1 MSHIAP
7 FKLSKSKLTIAILC
21 ATLSIGGAMSINN
34 LPAFS
39 QDAKMDE
46 PMRQMPASS
55 VLKAVRQDM
64 AQRFGIQRINIKSF
78 SEQNW
83 PDGCLGLPRGKEGC
97 TSAIV
102 PGWQILVSD
111 KLQTWTY
118 RTDTT
123 GNILRLEN
131 PNRVVLPQ
139 STAKKLIQWIAK
151 ETRIAPS
158 NFTITEVKSAEFNGC
173 LGIYEGPRQ
182 KCTEILIYGWKVI
195 VTSPAQSSVYHL
207 DRNATRI
214 IRNTTASGAK
224 PKIRVSFET
233 FGSISPIASNI
244 IFSSKTSGDL
254 TGRMSNTV
262 LTEDGKIILYQSS
275 PTAKLAPQQIKTLS
289 PEQINTFKK
298 SLENQKFPNLNGLTY
313 LTSASL
319 ADYPTTTYQAQ
330 LTSVQLID
338 LEKENLPRSL
348 QRIVSTWQ
356 TLIQK

>member
-1 MSHIAP
+1 MSHITP

-21 ATLSIGGAMSINN
+21 ATLSIGGAMSISN

-46 PMRQMPASS
+46 PMRRIPARS

-64 AQRFGIQRINIKSF
+64 AQRFGIQKTNIKSF
-78 SEQNW
+78 SEQTW

-131 PNRVVLPQ
+131 PNRAVLPQ

-151 ETRIAPS
+151 DTKIAPG
-158 NFTITEVKSAEFNGC
+158 NFTITEIKSAEFDGC
-173 LGIYEGPRQ
+173 LGIYGGPRQ

-195 VTSPAQSSVYHL
+195 VTSPAQSSAYHL

-214 IRNTTASGAK
+214 IRNTKASGAK
-224 PKIRVSFET
+224 PKIRVSFES
-233 FGSISPIASNI
+233 FGNISPIAANV
-244 IFSSKTSGDL
+244 IFSSSTSGDL
-254 TGRMSNTV
+254 TGRMTNTV

-275 PTAKLAPQQIKTLS
+275 PTARFAPQLIRTLS
-289 PEQINTFKK
+289 PEQINIFKI
-298 SLENQKFPNLNGLTY
+298 SLENQRFPNLNGLTY

-330 LTSVQLID
+330 GSSVQFID
-338 LEKENLPRSL
+338 LEKNSLPRSL
-348 QRIVSTWQ
+348 QNTISSWEPLTRR
-356 TLIQK
+356 

>member
-1 MSHIAP
+1 MPHIAP
-7 FKLSKSKLTIAILC
+7 FKLSKLTIAILC
-21 ATLSIGGAMSINN
+21 ATLSIGGAITSNN

-46 PMRQMPASS
+46 PMRRMPASS
-55 VLKAVRQDM
+55 VLQAVRQDM
-64 AQRFGIQRINIKSF
+64 AQRFGIQKINIKSF

-131 PNRVVLPQ
+131 PNRAVLPQ
-139 STAKKLIQWIAK
+139 AISKKLIQWIAK
-151 ETRIAPS
+151 DTKIAPS
-158 NFTITEVKSAEFNGC
+158 NFIITEVKSAEFNGC
-173 LGIYEGPRQ
+173 FGIYEAPVQ
-182 KCTEILIYGWKVI
+182 ACTANLIYGWQVI
-195 VTSPAQSSVYHL
+195 VKSPAQSSVYHL
-207 DRNATRI
+207 DLNATKI

-233 FGSISPIASNI
+233 FGSISPIASNV
-244 IFSSKTSGDL
+244 IFSSSTSGDL
-254 TGRMSNTV
+254 TGRMTNTV

-275 PTAKLAPQQIKTLS
+275 PTARFAPQLIKTLS

-298 SLENQKFPNLNGLTY
+298 SPEIYRFPNLNGLTY

-330 LTSVQLID
+330 GSSVQFID
-338 LEKENLPRSL
+338 LEKKNLPRSL
-348 QRIVSTWQ
+348 QRTISTWQ